1 MSASPPR
8 RRDALETT
16 AAIERAAVDLALEH
30 GYDGVTVDMI
40 CERAGVSQRTFFNH
54 FPTKDDALLGSDA
67 PAIDESAAREFLVSP
82 GPLLVDATRLIAYSR
97 DPKQTDAA
105 LFAARMRVVA
115 ATPALFARQMERM
128 LGVADEVAGI
138 VELRLRARYPKEP
151 ERDLRAQAEVITHM
165 LAGVL
170 RRRGEAWA
178 RGETVGP
185 EDYDEL
191 LARVIP
197 KLG

>member
-115 ATPALFARQMERM
+115 
-128 LGVADEVAGI
+128 DEVAGI